1 MPHKTPSRAFCVFVV
16 HFVYMRIF
24 VKAKTDAKIVFVKE
38 IIEPVSLFSSS
49 KPKSISVYTV
59 SVKEPAVDGKANK
72 AIIQALAKHFGIAP
86 SLVTLVSGA
95 TAKQKIFEI
104 GV

>member
-1 MPHKTPSRAFCVFVV
+1 MPHKTPFGAFYVFVL

-24 VKAKTDAKIVFVKE
+24 VKAKTDAKTVFVKE
-38 IIEPVSLFSSS
+38 IVEPISLFSDARQ
-49 KPKSISVYTV
+49 KSISVYVV

-72 AIIQALAKHFGIAP
+72 AIINALADYFNTAP
-86 SLVTLVSGA
+86 SLITLVSGA

-104 GV
+104 EQ